1 MKTFKKSKYSK
12 IYKNAAQ
19 LIIFAQ
25 PRQHLKDDSK
35 GVNMCAY
42 VCVFVSKS
50 SVISFWSRKCKT
62 DSIIKRTFQ
71 NPQYYW
77 SKMNLVFTWGLKQ
90 AAKTI

>member
-50 SVISFWSRKCKT
+50 SVIF
-62 DSIIKRTFQ
+62 F
-71 NPQYYW
+71 
-77 SKMNLVFTWGLKQ
+77 
-90 AAKTI
+90 